1 MWVGMSERPAQSR
14 DAAAPQRTAGSEPG
28 PELAPAPGTP
38 APGTS
43 VRHLL
48 RSIDRAALGTLD
60 ATGAAYVSLV
70 MLAVDHDAA
79 PLLLLSD
86 LADHTKNFS
95 RDPRV
100 SLLVDGTCGMA
111 SPLAGARATLMG
123 RIEPATA
130 AHQLQRYIARHAE
143 AEGYAGF
150 ADFNLYR
157 IAIERAHL
165 VQGFGRI
172 HWIDGALV
180 RWPGAPGLPLAGQ
193 EANVVAHMNADHA
206 DAVQHY
212 ATRLLRQ
219 PAADWRLTG
228 IDPEGADLAAGR
240 RRARLWFDK
249 AVEDAEA
256 ARVELVRLVKRARQ
270 VMLNEA

>member
-1 MWVGMSERPAQSR
+1 MTEPPAKSLDQ
-14 DAAAPQRTAGSEPG
+14 AT
-28 PELAPAPGTP
+28 PE
-38 APGTS
+38 PGTS
-43 VRHLL
+43 VRQLL
-48 RSIDRAALGTLD
+48 RATDRAALGTVD
-60 ATGAAYVSLV
+60 DTGAAYVSLV

-100 SLLVDGTCGMA
+100 SLLVDGTYGMA

-123 RIEPATA
+123 RIEPASA
-130 AHQLQRYIARHAE
+130 AHQLQRYIARHAD

-172 HWIDGALV
+172 HWIDGTLV
-180 RWPGAPGLPLAGQ
+180 RLPCPPGLPLAAQ
-193 EANVVAHMNADHA
+193 EADVVAHMNDDHA
-206 DAVQHY
+206 DAVQLY
-212 ATRLLRQ
+212 ATRLLGQ
-219 PAADWRLTG
+219 PEADWRLTG
-228 IDPEGADLAAGR
+228 IDPEGADLAAGK

-249 AVEDAEA
+249 AVEDAET

-270 VMLNEA
+270 VTLNQA